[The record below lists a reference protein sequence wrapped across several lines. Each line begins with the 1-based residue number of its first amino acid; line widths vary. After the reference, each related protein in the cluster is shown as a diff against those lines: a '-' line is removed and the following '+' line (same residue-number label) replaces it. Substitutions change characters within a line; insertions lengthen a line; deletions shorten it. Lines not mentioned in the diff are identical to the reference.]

1 GLGSIN
7 GNTEPL
13 YIIDGIPMSS
23 NRFRSLNPNEIDRVD
38 ILKDAGATAIYG
50 NRGANGVIVITT
62 KRGSFESDLSI
73 RYIGTTGISSIQR
86 NQYNLMN
93 TAEYADFVSTAR
105 GYYPS
110 IGANLTPAQR
120 AIDTK
125 WTDEFF
131 NDALTQTHTVMFSA
145 GSKNLS
151 TFTSVGYSEFGGILK
166 GTDLKRF
173 SFRTN

>member
-1 GLGSIN
+1 KEENATSVSSVTSKTIEGRPNASIIQTLQGQVPGLNIMTGSGQPGASSQVTLRGLGSIN

-62 KRGSFESDLSI
+62 KRGSFESDLSV

-110 IGANLTPAQR
+110 IGANLTP
-120 AIDTK
+120 
-125 WTDEFF
+125 
-131 NDALTQTHTVMFSA
+131 
-145 GSKNLS
+145 
-151 TFTSVGYSEFGGILK
+151 
-166 GTDLKRF
+166 
-173 SFRTN
+173 